1 MIEQIIVHAVIF
13 VGMLFLYVTS
23 LSLPTTAIDPLGSA
37 WWPQIV
43 LTIGMVL
50 TAISGFLSVR
60 KQIVTGKKSE
70 VKITTKEAIS
80 IGISS
85 GVIAVT
91 LLLIRT
97 FGFVLTIPILLCGF
111 MYQLGCRKPLSFVLL
126 SVIGSLAFTIIFGR
140 IMEVSLPR
148 GTGILR
154 TLSFYLY

>member
-1 MIEQIIVHAVIF
+1 
-13 VGMLFLYVTS
+13 
-23 LSLPTTAIDPLGSA
+23 
-37 WWPQIV
+37 
-43 LTIGMVL
+43 MVL